1 VGGCWLMLT
10 SFLLLSAAALLL
22 AIVVI
27 RLMIAL
33 LETAFFAT
41 MLALG
46 MLGAVAVWCINLYF
60 WGF

>member
-1 VGGCWLMLT
+1 MIT
-10 SFLLLSAAALLL
+10 SFFILAGGALLL

-46 MLGAVAVWCINLYF
+46 MLGAVAVWCLNLYF

>member
-1 VGGCWLMLT
+1 MLT